1 MLNQLFF
8 KNVNKPKYNAKI
20 ATVKDILLNKILYIY
35 CTYIY
40 STIEYQCLWCERQP
54 TVMRVLKRSD
64 KIYTLTEELIKITLL
79 YKNENLRHEN
89 QF

>member
-35 CTYIY
+35 CTYIS
-40 STIEYQCLWCERQP
+40 STIEYQCQP